1 MISYKQKQQLIED
14 DTVQPSSPRGTSWCY
29 NRLLTTISPHN
40 LQLKVELQ
48 HPKNN
53 LRRYGRWAHWDSHF
67 VYSTVAVHDDDD
79 DDVDDQ
85 EGHLLPLM
93 RGHESHRHPRAS
105 SGFKLGW
112 LLIVSFAWH
121 ASETLQCLTLSSNFY
136 ISCPS
141 IGIFFSFSLVVFVNT
156 TGVTNITHW
165 SSLIII
171 IIIMDLHQL
180 HEECQNGEFD
190 ALQGF
195 LWSVK
200 QKSKSQNSAARFW
213 AESSI

>member
-1 MISYKQKQQLIED
+1 MTRYNQAACGTHPDATTGFLQRFPHTTSNSKSNSNIQKKLFWGDMVDEHTETHI
-14 DTVQPSSPRGTSWCY
+14 
-29 NRLLTTISPHN
+29 
-40 LQLKVELQ
+40 
-48 HPKNN
+48 
-53 LRRYGRWAHWDSHF
+53 F
-67 VYSTVAVHDDDD
+67 TVAVHDDDD

-93 RGHESHRHPRAS
+93 LGHESHCHPRAS

-190 ALQGF
+190 ALQGL
-195 LWSVK
+195 LWSIK
-200 QKSKSQNSAARFW
+200 QKSKSKNSAARFW

>member
-1 MISYKQKQQLIED
+1 MTRYNQAARWAHPDATTGFLQRFPHTTSNSKSTSNSNIQK
-14 DTVQPSSPRGTSWCY
+14 
-29 NRLLTTISPHN
+29 TI
-40 LQLKVELQ
+40 
-48 HPKNN
+48 

-67 VYSTVAVHDDDD
+67 YSTVAVHDDDD

-93 RGHESHRHPRAS
+93 LGHESHCHPQAS

-141 IGIFFSFSLVVFVNT
+141 IGIFFSYSLVVFVNT

-171 IIIMDLHQL
+171 FCGSPSTARRMSEWWIWRFTGI
-180 HEECQNGEFD
+180 F
-190 ALQGF
+190 
-195 LWSVK
+195 VK
-200 QKSKSQNSAARFW
+200 CETKIKKSK
-213 AESSI
+213 

>member
-1 MISYKQKQQLIED
+1 MIAYKQKQQLIED
-14 DTVQPSSPRGTSWCY
+14 DTVQLSSPRGTSWCY

-40 LQLKVELQ
+40 LQLKVQLHSPTSKKLFWGDMVDE
-48 HPKNN
+48 HTET
-53 LRRYGRWAHWDSHF
+53 HIF
-67 VYSTVAVHDDDD
+67 TVAVHDDDD
-79 DDVDDQ
+79 DDVNDQ

-93 RGHESHRHPRAS
+93 LGHESHCHPRAS

-171 IIIMDLHQL
+171 F
-180 HEECQNGEFD
+180 CG
-190 ALQGF
+190 
-195 LWSVK
+195 SP
-200 QKSKSQNSAARFW
+200 STARRMSEW
-213 AESSI
+213 